1 MASSIPIHAI
11 HAYHFKERQ
20 LFSRM
25 VFVLGME
32 PNVSM
37 EIIAFWL
44 WLEENG
50 RNNLIRSINSLDD
63 VSLLDVVS
71 VGKAFVESLHLG
83 SLSGNPRSF
92 IEDEANQQFRRA
104 AVSGINYYLSSVCY
118 KALADISKNVDA
130 EFILRMQR
138 VVREMSQVQLDDCMS
153 DNSYLQRIKPFT
165 STKIYPP
172 LWEETSSGDGR
183 TRDDNLCLH
192 NKWFNINVPENGYET
207 HQVLRDS
214 CRSTRSVTPHVFD
227 VLQSHTNQGIRI
239 VADNLLLCEDS
250 MPRYSPKEHASS
262 SNHSTCSNIP
272 HDERTLFVT
281 FSNGYPLTE
290 EELRAFFIR
299 HYGDVEMVSVQEPV
313 DGKPPLYGHV
323 TFYSLAT
330 LLRVLNGNVKVK
342 FMTQGKHL
350 WVRRFIPKKKK
361 NQG

>member
-63 VSLLDVVS
+63 VSLLDVAS

-83 SLSGNPRSF
+83 SLSGKPTSF

-118 KALADISKNVDA
+118 KALADISKKVDV
-130 EFILRMQR
+130 EFILHMQR
-138 VVREMSQVQLDDCMS
+138 VVREMSQVH
-153 DNSYLQRIKPFT
+153 
-165 STKIYPP
+165 
-172 LWEETSSGDGR
+172 SGDGR

-192 NKWFNINVPENGYET
+192 NKWFDINVPENGYET

-299 HYGDVEMVSVQEPV
+299 HYGGVEMVSVQEPV